1 MNEILIDIVTDHNHR
16 DHDDRHRERNY
27 VLAQK
32 EPSNHVHFCFFII
45 KQVLF
50 TIKNIKRNLTE
61 FVRYW

>member
-1 MNEILIDIVTDHNHR
+1 MMIGIAKETVN
-16 DHDDRHRERNY
+16 

-61 FVRYW
+61 FVRFW